1 MNLTQKIIGSH
12 LVSGTMTPGSE
23 IGLRID
29 QTLTQDATG
38 TMAWLQFEALGIPR
52 VKTDISLSYVDHNT
66 LQMNFR
72 NPDDHRFLRTVAA
85 KFGGVYSGPGTGI
98 CHQLHLENFAKPGAT
113 LVGSDSHTPTAGG
126 ICSLAM
132 GAGGLSVAL
141 AMAGEP
147 YYIPMPKVV
156 RVFLT
161 GALTGWASAKDVI
174 LELLRRRTVKGG
186 VGRVFEY
193 AGPGVATLSVPERAT
208 IANMGAELGATGTL
222 FPSDGVTR
230 AFLKAM
236 GREADWRELG
246 PDADAAYDEEEA
258 IDLSTLVPL
267 AAQPHMPDRVVPVS
281 ELDGLPVE
289 QVCIGSCTNSS
300 YADLKLVAQILGGHR
315 INPGTDAMI
324 SPGSKQVLTMLA
336 QEGLLEPLISSGAR
350 LLECSCG
357 PCIGSGGAPVTA
369 GVSARTFN
377 RNFEGRSGTKDAKVY
392 LVSPLTAAQAALN
405 GKFTDPATWGTPP
418 AKPELPADPP
428 SIRHLFVFPPENGE
442 GVEVLR
448 GPNIVAL
455 EKFPRLDASG
465 DVLEASVVIR
475 LGDNITTDHIMPA
488 GAEILA
494 LRSNI
499 PAISEH
505 VFVRVDPDFVKRAR
519 AVSEAGGNGVIVAG
533 ENYGQGSSR
542 EHAALAPLYLGIKAV
557 IVKSFARIH
566 VANLINAGILPLT
579 FRNEADYDRISE
591 GDVLSL
597 PDIRRR
603 IAEGD
608 DVVLKMGGPMM
619 GAPIKD
625 TNVPIIKGSNGIIA
639 IAADHTE
646 EKECI
651 KCGRCVDVC
660 PMELQPLEI
669 YKLGQLGD
677 AEGLLKLNVMD
688 CFSCKCCEYI
698 CSSKIPLV
706 SKINAAKGLVMP
718 LLKKK

>member
-258 IDLSTLVPL
+258 IDLSALVPL
-267 AAQPHMPDRVVPVS
+267 AAQPHMPDRVVPVA

-300 YADLKLVAQILGGHR
+300 YADLKLVAQILDGHR

-336 QEGLLEPLISSGAR
+336 QEGLLEPLIGSGAR

-357 PCIGSGGAPVTA
+357 PCIGSGGAPVTS

-428 SIRHLFVFPPENGE
+428 SIRHLFVFPPENGD

-465 DVLEASVVIR
+465 DGLEANVVIR

-542 EHAALAPLYLGIKAV
+542 EHAALAPRHLGIRAV
-557 IVKSFARIH
+557 IALSMARIH
-566 VANLINAGILPLT
+566 RANLVNFGILPLV
-579 FRNEADYDRISE
+579 FVNREDYAKVAQ
-591 GDVLSL
+591 GA
-597 PDIRRR
+597 DIRIPLTEITPGGVTNIE
-603 IAEGD
+603 IAG
-608 DVVLKMGGPMM
+608 VGVLPVRNDLS
-619 GAPIKD
+619 AAELD
-625 TNVPIIKGSNGIIA
+625 IIRSG
-639 IAADHTE
+639 
-646 EKECI
+646 
-651 KCGRCVDVC
+651 
-660 PMELQPLEI
+660 
-669 YKLGQLGD
+669 
-677 AEGLLKLNVMD
+677 GLL
-688 CFSCKCCEYI
+688 
-698 CSSKIPLV
+698 
-706 SKINAAKGLVMP
+706 NAVKEKM
-718 LLKKK
+718 

>member
-208 IANMGAELGATGTL
+208 IANMGAELGATGTRV
-222 FPSDGVTR
+222 PSDGVTR
-230 AFLKAM
+230 AFLQAM

-258 IDLSTLVPL
+258 IDLSALVPL
-267 AAQPHMPDRVVPVS
+267 AAQPHMPDRVVPVA

-300 YADLKLVAQILGGHR
+300 YADLKLVAQILDGHR

-336 QEGLLEPLISSGAR
+336 QEGLLEPLIGSGAR

-357 PCIGSGGAPVTA
+357 PCIGSGGAPVTS

-428 SIRHLFVFPPENGE
+428 SIRHLFVFPPENGD

-465 DVLEASVVIR
+465 DVLEANVVIR

-542 EHAALAPLYLGIKAV
+542 EHAALAPRHLGIRAV
-557 IVKSFARIH
+557 IALSMARIH
-566 VANLINAGILPLT
+566 RANLVNFGILPLV
-579 FRNEADYDRISE
+579 FVNREDYAKVAQ
-591 GDVLSL
+591 GA
-597 PDIRRR
+597 DIRIPLTEITPGGVTNIE
-603 IAEGD
+603 IAG
-608 DVVLKMGGPMM
+608 VGVLPVRNDLS
-619 GAPIKD
+619 AAELD
-625 TNVPIIKGSNGIIA
+625 IIRSG
-639 IAADHTE
+639 
-646 EKECI
+646 
-651 KCGRCVDVC
+651 
-660 PMELQPLEI
+660 
-669 YKLGQLGD
+669 
-677 AEGLLKLNVMD
+677 GLL
-688 CFSCKCCEYI
+688 
-698 CSSKIPLV
+698 
-706 SKINAAKGLVMP
+706 NAVKEKM
-718 LLKKK
+718 

>member
-258 IDLSTLVPL
+258 IDLSALVPL
-267 AAQPHMPDRVVPVS
+267 AAQPHMPDRVVPVA

-300 YADLKLVAQILGGHR
+300 YADLKLVAQSLDGHR

-336 QEGLLEPLISSGAR
+336 QEGLLEPLIGSGAR

-357 PCIGSGGAPVTA
+357 PCIGSGGAPVTS

-428 SIRHLFVFPPENGE
+428 SIRHLFVFPPENGD

-465 DVLEASVVIR
+465 DVLEANVVIR

-542 EHAALAPLYLGIKAV
+542 EHAALAPRHLGIRAV
-557 IVKSFARIH
+557 IALSMARIH
-566 VANLINAGILPLT
+566 RANLVNFGILPLV
-579 FRNEADYDRISE
+579 FVNREDYAKVAQ
-591 GDVLSL
+591 GA
-597 PDIRRR
+597 DIRIPLAEITPGGVTNIE
-603 IAEGD
+603 IAG
-608 DVVLKMGGPMM
+608 VGVLPVRNDLS
-619 GAPIKD
+619 AAELD
-625 TNVPIIKGSNGIIA
+625 IIRSG
-639 IAADHTE
+639 
-646 EKECI
+646 
-651 KCGRCVDVC
+651 
-660 PMELQPLEI
+660 
-669 YKLGQLGD
+669 
-677 AEGLLKLNVMD
+677 GLL
-688 CFSCKCCEYI
+688 
-698 CSSKIPLV
+698 
-706 SKINAAKGLVMP
+706 NAVKEKM
-718 LLKKK
+718 

>member
-258 IDLSTLVPL
+258 IDLSALVPL
-267 AAQPHMPDRVVPVS
+267 AAQPHMPDRVVPVA

-300 YADLKLVAQILGGHR
+300 YADLKLVAQILDGHR

-336 QEGLLEPLISSGAR
+336 QEGLLEPLIGSGAR

-357 PCIGSGGAPVTA
+357 PCIGSGGAPVTS

-428 SIRHLFVFPPENGE
+428 SIRHLFVFPPENGD

-465 DVLEASVVIR
+465 DVLEANVVIR
-475 LGDNITTDHIMPA
+475 LGDNITTDHIVPA

-542 EHAALAPLYLGIKAV
+542 EHAALAPRHLGIRAV
-557 IVKSFARIH
+557 IALSMARIH
-566 VANLINAGILPLT
+566 RANLVNFGILPLV
-579 FRNEADYDRISE
+579 FVNREDYAKVAQ
-591 GDVLSL
+591 GA
-597 PDIRRR
+597 DIRIPLTEITPGGVTNIE
-603 IAEGD
+603 IAG
-608 DVVLKMGGPMM
+608 VGVLPVRNDLS
-619 GAPIKD
+619 AAELD
-625 TNVPIIKGSNGIIA
+625 IIRSG
-639 IAADHTE
+639 
-646 EKECI
+646 
-651 KCGRCVDVC
+651 
-660 PMELQPLEI
+660 
-669 YKLGQLGD
+669 
-677 AEGLLKLNVMD
+677 GLL
-688 CFSCKCCEYI
+688 
-698 CSSKIPLV
+698 
-706 SKINAAKGLVMP
+706 NAVKEKM
-718 LLKKK
+718 

>member
-258 IDLSTLVPL
+258 IDLSALVPL
-267 AAQPHMPDRVVPVS
+267 AAQPHMPDRVVSVA

-300 YADLKLVAQILGGHR
+300 YADLKLVAQILDGHR

-324 SPGSKQVLTMLA
+324 SPGSTQVLTMLA
-336 QEGLLEPLISSGAR
+336 QEGLLEPLIGSGAR

-357 PCIGSGGAPVTA
+357 PCIGSGGAPVTS

-428 SIRHLFVFPPENGE
+428 SIRHLFVFPPENGD

-465 DVLEASVVIR
+465 DVLEANVVIR

-542 EHAALAPLYLGIKAV
+542 EHAALAPRHLGIRAV
-557 IVKSFARIH
+557 IALSMARIH
-566 VANLINAGILPLT
+566 RANLVNFGILPLV
-579 FRNEADYDRISE
+579 FVNREDYAKVAQ
-591 GDVLSL
+591 GA
-597 PDIRRR
+597 DIRIPLTEITPGGVTNIE
-603 IAEGD
+603 IAG
-608 DVVLKMGGPMM
+608 VGVLPVRNDLS
-619 GAPIKD
+619 AAELD
-625 TNVPIIKGSNGIIA
+625 IIRSG
-639 IAADHTE
+639 
-646 EKECI
+646 
-651 KCGRCVDVC
+651 
-660 PMELQPLEI
+660 
-669 YKLGQLGD
+669 
-677 AEGLLKLNVMD
+677 GLL
-688 CFSCKCCEYI
+688 
-698 CSSKIPLV
+698 
-706 SKINAAKGLVMP
+706 NAVKEKM
-718 LLKKK
+718 

>member
-186 VGRVFEY
+186 VGRVFES

-258 IDLSTLVPL
+258 IDLSALVPL
-267 AAQPHMPDRVVPVS
+267 AAQPHMPDRVVPVA

-300 YADLKLVAQILGGHR
+300 YADLKLVAQILDGHR

-336 QEGLLEPLISSGAR
+336 QEGLLEPLIGSGAR

-357 PCIGSGGAPVTA
+357 PCIGSGGAPVTS

-428 SIRHLFVFPPENGE
+428 SIRHLFVFPPENGD

-465 DVLEASVVIR
+465 DVLEANVVIR

-542 EHAALAPLYLGIKAV
+542 EHAALAPRHLGIRAV
-557 IVKSFARIH
+557 IALSMARIH
-566 VANLINAGILPLT
+566 RANLVNFGILPLV
-579 FRNEADYDRISE
+579 FVNREDYAKVAQ
-591 GDVLSL
+591 GA
-597 PDIRRR
+597 DIRIPLTEITPGGVTNIE
-603 IAEGD
+603 IAG
-608 DVVLKMGGPMM
+608 VGVLPVRNDLS
-619 GAPIKD
+619 AAELD
-625 TNVPIIKGSNGIIA
+625 IIRSG
-639 IAADHTE
+639 
-646 EKECI
+646 
-651 KCGRCVDVC
+651 
-660 PMELQPLEI
+660 
-669 YKLGQLGD
+669 
-677 AEGLLKLNVMD
+677 GLL
-688 CFSCKCCEYI
+688 
-698 CSSKIPLV
+698 
-706 SKINAAKGLVMP
+706 NAVKEKM
-718 LLKKK
+718 

>member
-336 QEGLLEPLISSGAR
+336 QEGLLEPLI
-350 LLECSCG
+350 
-357 PCIGSGGAPVTA
+357 GSGGAPVTA

-465 DVLEASVVIR
+465 DVLEANVVIR

-542 EHAALAPLYLGIKAV
+542 EHAALAPRHLGIRAV
-557 IVKSFARIH
+557 IALSMARIH
-566 VANLINAGILPLT
+566 RANLVNFGILPLV
-579 FRNEADYDRISE
+579 FVNREDYAKVAQ
-591 GDVLSL
+591 GA
-597 PDIRRR
+597 DIRIPLAEITPGGVTNIE
-603 IAEGD
+603 IAG
-608 DVVLKMGGPMM
+608 VGVLPVRNDLS
-619 GAPIKD
+619 AAELD
-625 TNVPIIKGSNGIIA
+625 IIRSG
-639 IAADHTE
+639 
-646 EKECI
+646 
-651 KCGRCVDVC
+651 
-660 PMELQPLEI
+660 
-669 YKLGQLGD
+669 
-677 AEGLLKLNVMD
+677 GLL
-688 CFSCKCCEYI
+688 
-698 CSSKIPLV
+698 
-706 SKINAAKGLVMP
+706 NAVKEKM
-718 LLKKK
+718 

>member
-12 LVSGTMTPGSE
+12 LVSGAMTPGSE

-147 YYIPMPKVV
+147 YYIPMPRVV

-258 IDLSTLVPL
+258 IDLSALVPL
-267 AAQPHMPDRVVPVS
+267 AAQPHMPDRVVPVA

-300 YADLKLVAQILGGHR
+300 YADLKLVAQILDGHR

-336 QEGLLEPLISSGAR
+336 QEGLLEPLIGSGAR

-357 PCIGSGGAPVTA
+357 PCIGSGGAPVTS

-392 LVSPLTAAQAALN
+392 LVSPLTAAQATLN
-405 GKFTDPATWGTPP
+405 GKCTDPATWGTPP

-428 SIRHLFVFPPENGE
+428 SIRHLFVFPPENGD

-465 DVLEASVVIR
+465 DVLEANVVIR

-542 EHAALAPLYLGIKAV
+542 EHAALAPRHLGIRAV
-557 IVKSFARIH
+557 IALSMARIH
-566 VANLINAGILPLT
+566 RANLVNFGILPLV
-579 FRNEADYDRISE
+579 FVNREDYAKVAQ
-591 GDVLSL
+591 GA
-597 PDIRRR
+597 DIRIPLTEITPGGVTNIE
-603 IAEGD
+603 IAG
-608 DVVLKMGGPMM
+608 VGVLPVRNDLS
-619 GAPIKD
+619 AAELD
-625 TNVPIIKGSNGIIA
+625 IIRSG
-639 IAADHTE
+639 
-646 EKECI
+646 
-651 KCGRCVDVC
+651 
-660 PMELQPLEI
+660 
-669 YKLGQLGD
+669 
-677 AEGLLKLNVMD
+677 GLL
-688 CFSCKCCEYI
+688 
-698 CSSKIPLV
+698 
-706 SKINAAKGLVMP
+706 NAVKEKM
-718 LLKKK
+718 

>member
-161 GALTGWASAKDVI
+161 GELTGWASAKDVI

-246 PDADAAYDEEEA
+246 PDADAAYDEEET
-258 IDLSTLVPL
+258 IDLSALVPL
-267 AAQPHMPDRVVPVS
+267 AAQPHMPDRVVPVA

-300 YADLKLVAQILGGHR
+300 YADLKLVAQILGGRR

-465 DVLEASVVIR
+465 DVLEANVVIR

-542 EHAALAPLYLGIKAV
+542 EHAALAPRHLGIRAV
-557 IVKSFARIH
+557 IALSMARIH
-566 VANLINAGILPLT
+566 RANLVNFGILPLV
-579 FRNEADYDRISE
+579 FVNREDYAKVAQ
-591 GDVLSL
+591 GA
-597 PDIRRR
+597 DIRIPLAEITPGGVTNIE
-603 IAEGD
+603 IAG
-608 DVVLKMGGPMM
+608 VGVLPVRNDLS
-619 GAPIKD
+619 AAELD
-625 TNVPIIKGSNGIIA
+625 IIRSG
-639 IAADHTE
+639 
-646 EKECI
+646 
-651 KCGRCVDVC
+651 
-660 PMELQPLEI
+660 
-669 YKLGQLGD
+669 
-677 AEGLLKLNVMD
+677 GLL
-688 CFSCKCCEYI
+688 
-698 CSSKIPLV
+698 
-706 SKINAAKGLVMP
+706 NAVKEKM
-718 LLKKK
+718 

>member
-12 LVSGTMTPGSE
+12 LVSGAMTPGSE

-147 YYIPMPKVV
+147 YYIPMPRVV

-258 IDLSTLVPL
+258 IDLSALVPL
-267 AAQPHMPDRVVPVS
+267 AAQPHMPDRVVPVA

-300 YADLKLVAQILGGHR
+300 YADLKLVAQILDGHR

-336 QEGLLEPLISSGAR
+336 QEGLLEPLIGSGAR

-357 PCIGSGGAPVTA
+357 PCIGSGGAPVTS

-428 SIRHLFVFPPENGE
+428 SIRHLFVFPPENGD

-465 DVLEASVVIR
+465 DVLEANVVIR

-542 EHAALAPLYLGIKAV
+542 EHAALAPRHLGIRAV
-557 IVKSFARIH
+557 IALSMARIH
-566 VANLINAGILPLT
+566 RANLVNFGILPLVFVNREDYAKVAQGAGIRIPLT
-579 FRNEADYDRISE
+579 EITPGGVTNIEIAGVGVLPVRND
-591 GDVLSL
+591 LSAAEL
-597 PDIRRR
+597 DIIRS
-603 IAEGD
+603 G
-608 DVVLKMGGPMM
+608 
-619 GAPIKD
+619 
-625 TNVPIIKGSNGIIA
+625 
-639 IAADHTE
+639 
-646 EKECI
+646 
-651 KCGRCVDVC
+651 
-660 PMELQPLEI
+660 
-669 YKLGQLGD
+669 
-677 AEGLLKLNVMD
+677 GLL
-688 CFSCKCCEYI
+688 
-698 CSSKIPLV
+698 
-706 SKINAAKGLVMP
+706 NAVKEKM
-718 LLKKK
+718 

>member
-12 LVSGTMTPGSE
+12 LVSGAMTPGSE

-147 YYIPMPKVV
+147 YYIPMPRVV

-258 IDLSTLVPL
+258 IDLSALVPL
-267 AAQPHMPDRVVPVS
+267 AAQPHMPDRVVPVA

-300 YADLKLVAQILGGHR
+300 YADLKLVAQILDGHR

-336 QEGLLEPLISSGAR
+336 QEGLLEPLIGSGAR

-357 PCIGSGGAPVTA
+357 PCIGSGGAPVTS

-428 SIRHLFVFPPENGE
+428 SIRHLFVFPPENGD

-465 DVLEASVVIR
+465 DVLEANVVIR

-542 EHAALAPLYLGIKAV
+542 EHAALAPRHLGIRAV
-557 IVKSFARIH
+557 IALSMARIH
-566 VANLINAGILPLT
+566 RANLVNFGILPLV
-579 FRNEADYDRISE
+579 FVNREDYAKVAQ
-591 GDVLSL
+591 GA
-597 PDIRRR
+597 DIRIPLTEITPGGVTNIE
-603 IAEGD
+603 IAG
-608 DVVLKMGGPMM
+608 VGVLPVRNDLS
-619 GAPIKD
+619 AAELD
-625 TNVPIIKGSNGIIA
+625 IIRSG
-639 IAADHTE
+639 
-646 EKECI
+646 
-651 KCGRCVDVC
+651 
-660 PMELQPLEI
+660 
-669 YKLGQLGD
+669 
-677 AEGLLKLNVMD
+677 GLL
-688 CFSCKCCEYI
+688 
-698 CSSKIPLV
+698 
-706 SKINAAKGLVMP
+706 NAVKEKM
-718 LLKKK
+718 

>member
-258 IDLSTLVPL
+258 IDLSALVPL
-267 AAQPHMPDRVVPVS
+267 AAQPHMPDRVVPVA

-300 YADLKLVAQILGGHR
+300 YADLKLVAQILDGHR

-336 QEGLLEPLISSGAR
+336 QEGLLEPLIGSGAR

-357 PCIGSGGAPVTA
+357 PCIGSGGAPVTS

-418 AKPELPADPP
+418 AKSELPADPP
-428 SIRHLFVFPPENGE
+428 SIRHLFVFPPENGD

-465 DVLEASVVIR
+465 DVLEANVVIR

-542 EHAALAPLYLGIKAV
+542 EHAALAPRHLGIRAV
-557 IVKSFARIH
+557 IALSMARIH
-566 VANLINAGILPLT
+566 RANLVNFGILPLV
-579 FRNEADYDRISE
+579 FVNREDYAKVAQ
-591 GDVLSL
+591 GA
-597 PDIRRR
+597 DIRIPLTEITPGGVTNIE
-603 IAEGD
+603 IAG
-608 DVVLKMGGPMM
+608 VGVLPVRNDLS
-619 GAPIKD
+619 AAELD
-625 TNVPIIKGSNGIIA
+625 IIRSG
-639 IAADHTE
+639 
-646 EKECI
+646 
-651 KCGRCVDVC
+651 
-660 PMELQPLEI
+660 
-669 YKLGQLGD
+669 
-677 AEGLLKLNVMD
+677 GLL
-688 CFSCKCCEYI
+688 
-698 CSSKIPLV
+698 
-706 SKINAAKGLVMP
+706 NAVKEKM
-718 LLKKK
+718 

>member
-236 GREADWRELG
+236 GREVDWRELG

-258 IDLSTLVPL
+258 IDLSALVPL
-267 AAQPHMPDRVVPVS
+267 AAQPHMPDRVVPVA

-300 YADLKLVAQILGGHR
+300 YADLKLVAQILDGHR

-336 QEGLLEPLISSGAR
+336 QEGLLEPLIGSGAR

-357 PCIGSGGAPVTA
+357 PCIGSGGAPVTS

-428 SIRHLFVFPPENGE
+428 SIRHLFVFPPENGD

-465 DVLEASVVIR
+465 DVLEANVVIR

-542 EHAALAPLYLGIKAV
+542 EHAALAPRHLGIRAV
-557 IVKSFARIH
+557 IALSMARIH
-566 VANLINAGILPLT
+566 RANLVNFGILPLV
-579 FRNEADYDRISE
+579 FVNREDYAKVAQ
-591 GDVLSL
+591 GA
-597 PDIRRR
+597 DIRIPLTEITPGGVTNIE
-603 IAEGD
+603 IAG
-608 DVVLKMGGPMM
+608 VGVLPVRNDLS
-619 GAPIKD
+619 AAELD
-625 TNVPIIKGSNGIIA
+625 IIRSG
-639 IAADHTE
+639 
-646 EKECI
+646 
-651 KCGRCVDVC
+651 
-660 PMELQPLEI
+660 
-669 YKLGQLGD
+669 
-677 AEGLLKLNVMD
+677 GLL
-688 CFSCKCCEYI
+688 
-698 CSSKIPLV
+698 
-706 SKINAAKGLVMP
+706 NAVKEKM
-718 LLKKK
+718 

>member
-1 MNLTQKIIGSH
+1 MNLTQKIIASH

-85 KFGGVYSGPGTGI
+85 KFGGVFSGPGTGI

-147 YYIPMPKVV
+147 YSIPMPKVV

-193 AGPGVATLSVPERAT
+193 CGPGVAALSVPERAT

-236 GREADWRELG
+236 GREADWKELG
-246 PDADAAYDEEEA
+246 PDADATYDEEET

-267 AAQPHMPDRVVPVS
+267 AAQPHMPDRVVPVAD
-281 ELDGLPVE
+281 LDGLPVE

-300 YADLKLVAQILGGHR
+300 YADLKLVAHILAGHR
-315 INPGTDAMI
+315 VNPGTDTMI

-336 QEGLLEPLISSGAR
+336 QEGLLEPIISSGAR

-405 GKFTDPATWGTPP
+405 GAFTDPAGWGTPP

-428 SIRHLFVFPPENGE
+428 SIRHLFVFPPEDGSD
-442 GVEVLR
+442 VKVLR

-455 EKFPRLDASG
+455 ETFPRLDASG
-465 DVLEASVVIR
+465 DTMEAKVVIR
-475 LGDNITTDHIMPA
+475 LEDNITTDHIMPA

-499 PAISEH
+499 PAIAEH

-542 EHAALAPLYLGIKAV
+542 EHAALAPRHLGIRAV
-557 IVKSFARIH
+557 IALSMARIH
-566 VANLINAGILPLT
+566 RANLVNFGILPLV
-579 FRNEADYDRISE
+579 FVNREDYAKVVQ
-591 GDVLSL
+591 GA
-597 PDIRRR
+597 DIRIPLNEITPGGVTNIE
-603 IAEGD
+603 IAG
-608 DVVLKMGGPMM
+608 VGVLPVKNDLS
-619 GAPIKD
+619 AAELD
-625 TNVPIIKGSNGIIA
+625 IIRSG
-639 IAADHTE
+639 
-646 EKECI
+646 
-651 KCGRCVDVC
+651 
-660 PMELQPLEI
+660 
-669 YKLGQLGD
+669 
-677 AEGLLKLNVMD
+677 GLL
-688 CFSCKCCEYI
+688 
-698 CSSKIPLV
+698 
-706 SKINAAKGLVMP
+706 NAVKEQM
-718 LLKKK
+718 

>member
-147 YYIPMPKVV
+147 YYIPMPRVV

-258 IDLSTLVPL
+258 IDLSALVPL
-267 AAQPHMPDRVVPVS
+267 AAQPHMPDRVVPVA

-300 YADLKLVAQILGGHR
+300 YADLKLVAQILDGHR

-336 QEGLLEPLISSGAR
+336 QEGLLEPLIGSGAR

-357 PCIGSGGAPVTA
+357 PCIGSGGAPVTS

-428 SIRHLFVFPPENGE
+428 SIRHLFVFPPENGD

-465 DVLEASVVIR
+465 DVLEANVVIR

-519 AVSEAGGNGVIVAG
+519 AVSEEGGNGVIVAG

-542 EHAALAPLYLGIKAV
+542 EHAALAPRHLGIRAV
-557 IVKSFARIH
+557 IALSMARIH
-566 VANLINAGILPLT
+566 RANLVNFGILPLV
-579 FRNEADYDRISE
+579 FVNREDYAKVAQ
-591 GDVLSL
+591 GA
-597 PDIRRR
+597 DIRIPLTEITPGGVTNIE
-603 IAEGD
+603 IAG
-608 DVVLKMGGPMM
+608 VGVLPVRNDLS
-619 GAPIKD
+619 AAELD
-625 TNVPIIKGSNGIIA
+625 IIRSG
-639 IAADHTE
+639 
-646 EKECI
+646 
-651 KCGRCVDVC
+651 
-660 PMELQPLEI
+660 
-669 YKLGQLGD
+669 
-677 AEGLLKLNVMD
+677 GLL
-688 CFSCKCCEYI
+688 
-698 CSSKIPLV
+698 
-706 SKINAAKGLVMP
+706 NAVKEKM
-718 LLKKK
+718 

>member
-258 IDLSTLVPL
+258 IDLSALVPL
-267 AAQPHMPDRVVPVS
+267 AAQPHMPDRVVPVA

-300 YADLKLVAQILGGHR
+300 YADLKLVAQILDGHR

-336 QEGLLEPLISSGAR
+336 QEGLLEPLIGSGAR

-357 PCIGSGGAPVTA
+357 PCIGSGGAPVTS

-428 SIRHLFVFPPENGE
+428 SIRHLFVFPPENGD

-455 EKFPRLDASG
+455 EEFPRLDASG
-465 DVLEASVVIR
+465 DVLEANVVIR

-542 EHAALAPLYLGIKAV
+542 EHAALAPRHLGIRAV
-557 IVKSFARIH
+557 IALSMARIH
-566 VANLINAGILPLT
+566 RANLVNFGILPLV
-579 FRNEADYDRISE
+579 FVNREDYAKVAQ
-591 GDVLSL
+591 GA
-597 PDIRRR
+597 DIRIPLTEITPGGVTNIE
-603 IAEGD
+603 IAG
-608 DVVLKMGGPMM
+608 VGVLPVRNDLS
-619 GAPIKD
+619 AAELD
-625 TNVPIIKGSNGIIA
+625 IIRSG
-639 IAADHTE
+639 
-646 EKECI
+646 
-651 KCGRCVDVC
+651 
-660 PMELQPLEI
+660 
-669 YKLGQLGD
+669 
-677 AEGLLKLNVMD
+677 GLL
-688 CFSCKCCEYI
+688 
-698 CSSKIPLV
+698 
-706 SKINAAKGLVMP
+706 NAVKEKM
-718 LLKKK
+718 

>member
-258 IDLSTLVPL
+258 IDLSALVPL
-267 AAQPHMPDRVVPVS
+267 AAQPHMPDRVVPVA

-542 EHAALAPLYLGIKAV
+542 EHAALAPRHLGIRAV
-557 IVKSFARIH
+557 IALSMARIH
-566 VANLINAGILPLT
+566 RANLVNFGILPLV
-579 FRNEADYDRISE
+579 FVNREDYAKVAQ
-591 GDVLSL
+591 GA
-597 PDIRRR
+597 DIRIPLAEITPGGVTNIE
-603 IAEGD
+603 IAG
-608 DVVLKMGGPMM
+608 VGVLPVRNDLS
-619 GAPIKD
+619 AAELD
-625 TNVPIIKGSNGIIA
+625 IIRSG
-639 IAADHTE
+639 
-646 EKECI
+646 
-651 KCGRCVDVC
+651 
-660 PMELQPLEI
+660 
-669 YKLGQLGD
+669 
-677 AEGLLKLNVMD
+677 GLL
-688 CFSCKCCEYI
+688 
-698 CSSKIPLV
+698 
-706 SKINAAKGLVMP
+706 NAVKEKM
-718 LLKKK
+718 

>member
-147 YYIPMPKVV
+147 YYIPMPRVV

-258 IDLSTLVPL
+258 IDLSALVPL
-267 AAQPHMPDRVVPVS
+267 AAQPHMPDRVVPVA

-300 YADLKLVAQILGGHR
+300 YADLKLVAQILDGHR

-324 SPGSKQVLTMLA
+324 SPGSKQVLTMLE
-336 QEGLLEPLISSGAR
+336 QEGLLGPLIGSGAR

-357 PCIGSGGAPVTA
+357 PCIGSGGAPVTS

-428 SIRHLFVFPPENGE
+428 SIRHLFVFPPENGD

-465 DVLEASVVIR
+465 DVLEANVVIR

-542 EHAALAPLYLGIKAV
+542 EHAALAPRHLGIRAV
-557 IVKSFARIH
+557 IALSMARIH
-566 VANLINAGILPLT
+566 RANLVNFGILPLV
-579 FRNEADYDRISE
+579 FVNREDYAKVAQ
-591 GDVLSL
+591 GA
-597 PDIRRR
+597 DIRIPLTEITPGGVTNIE
-603 IAEGD
+603 IAG
-608 DVVLKMGGPMM
+608 VGVLPVRNDLS
-619 GAPIKD
+619 AAELD
-625 TNVPIIKGSNGIIA
+625 IIRSG
-639 IAADHTE
+639 
-646 EKECI
+646 
-651 KCGRCVDVC
+651 
-660 PMELQPLEI
+660 
-669 YKLGQLGD
+669 
-677 AEGLLKLNVMD
+677 GLL
-688 CFSCKCCEYI
+688 
-698 CSSKIPLV
+698 
-706 SKINAAKGLVMP
+706 NAVKEKM
-718 LLKKK
+718 

>member
-222 FPSDGVTR
+222 SPSDGVTR

-258 IDLSTLVPL
+258 IDLSALVPL
-267 AAQPHMPDRVVPVS
+267 AAQPHMPDRVVPVA

-300 YADLKLVAQILGGHR
+300 YADLKLVAQILDGHR

-336 QEGLLEPLISSGAR
+336 QEGLLEPLIGSGAR

-357 PCIGSGGAPVTA
+357 PCIGSGGAPVTS

-428 SIRHLFVFPPENGE
+428 SIRHLFVFPPENGD

-465 DVLEASVVIR
+465 DVLEANVVIR

-542 EHAALAPLYLGIKAV
+542 EHAALAPRHLGIRAV
-557 IVKSFARIH
+557 IALSMARIH
-566 VANLINAGILPLT
+566 RANLVNFGILPLV
-579 FRNEADYDRISE
+579 FVNREDYAKVAQ
-591 GDVLSL
+591 GA
-597 PDIRRR
+597 DIRIPLTEITPGGVTNIE
-603 IAEGD
+603 IAG
-608 DVVLKMGGPMM
+608 VGVLPVRNDLS
-619 GAPIKD
+619 AAELD
-625 TNVPIIKGSNGIIA
+625 IIRSG
-639 IAADHTE
+639 
-646 EKECI
+646 
-651 KCGRCVDVC
+651 
-660 PMELQPLEI
+660 
-669 YKLGQLGD
+669 
-677 AEGLLKLNVMD
+677 GLL
-688 CFSCKCCEYI
+688 
-698 CSSKIPLV
+698 
-706 SKINAAKGLVMP
+706 NAVKEKM
-718 LLKKK
+718 

>member
-98 CHQLHLENFAKPGAT
+98 CHQLHFENFAKPGAT

-258 IDLSTLVPL
+258 IDLSALVPL
-267 AAQPHMPDRVVPVS
+267 AAQPHMPDRVVPVA

-300 YADLKLVAQILGGHR
+300 YADLKLVAQILDGHR

-357 PCIGSGGAPVTA
+357 PCIGSGGAPVTS

-428 SIRHLFVFPPENGE
+428 SIRHLFVFPPENGD

-465 DVLEASVVIR
+465 DVLEANVVIR

-542 EHAALAPLYLGIKAV
+542 EHAALAPRHLGIRAV
-557 IVKSFARIH
+557 IALSMARIH
-566 VANLINAGILPLT
+566 RANLVNFGILPLV
-579 FRNEADYDRISE
+579 FVNREDYAKVAQ
-591 GDVLSL
+591 GA
-597 PDIRRR
+597 DIRIPLTEITPGGVTNIE
-603 IAEGD
+603 IAG
-608 DVVLKMGGPMM
+608 VGVLPVRNDLS
-619 GAPIKD
+619 AAELD
-625 TNVPIIKGSNGIIA
+625 IIRSG
-639 IAADHTE
+639 
-646 EKECI
+646 
-651 KCGRCVDVC
+651 
-660 PMELQPLEI
+660 
-669 YKLGQLGD
+669 
-677 AEGLLKLNVMD
+677 GLL
-688 CFSCKCCEYI
+688 
-698 CSSKIPLV
+698 
-706 SKINAAKGLVMP
+706 NAVKEKM
-718 LLKKK
+718 

>member
-1 MNLTQKIIGSH
+1 MTKMQLLAFVQLSALIIPFRASRPGWGAPLGFNAVQTKGKHMNLTQKIIGSH

-258 IDLSTLVPL
+258 IDLSALVPL
-267 AAQPHMPDRVVPVS
+267 AAQPHMPDRVVPVA

-300 YADLKLVAQILGGHR
+300 YADLKLVAQILDGHR

-336 QEGLLEPLISSGAR
+336 QEGLLEPLIGSGAR

-357 PCIGSGGAPVTA
+357 PCIGSGGAPVTS

-428 SIRHLFVFPPENGE
+428 SIRHLFVFPPENGD

-465 DVLEASVVIR
+465 DVLEANVVIR

-542 EHAALAPLYLGIKAV
+542 EHAALAPRHLGIRAV
-557 IVKSFARIH
+557 IALSMARIH
-566 VANLINAGILPLT
+566 RANLVNFGILPLV
-579 FRNEADYDRISE
+579 FVNREDYAKVAQ
-591 GDVLSL
+591 GA
-597 PDIRRR
+597 DIRIPLTEITPGGVTNIE
-603 IAEGD
+603 IAG
-608 DVVLKMGGPMM
+608 VGVLPVRNDLS
-619 GAPIKD
+619 AAELD
-625 TNVPIIKGSNGIIA
+625 IIRSG
-639 IAADHTE
+639 
-646 EKECI
+646 
-651 KCGRCVDVC
+651 
-660 PMELQPLEI
+660 
-669 YKLGQLGD
+669 
-677 AEGLLKLNVMD
+677 GLL
-688 CFSCKCCEYI
+688 
-698 CSSKIPLV
+698 
-706 SKINAAKGLVMP
+706 NAVKEKM
-718 LLKKK
+718 

>member
-258 IDLSTLVPL
+258 IDLSALVPL
-267 AAQPHMPDRVVPVS
+267 AAQPHMPDRVVPVA

-300 YADLKLVAQILGGHR
+300 YADLKLVAQILDGHR

-336 QEGLLEPLISSGAR
+336 QEGLLEPLIGYGAR

-357 PCIGSGGAPVTA
+357 PCIGSGGAPVTS

-428 SIRHLFVFPPENGE
+428 SIRHLFVFPPENGD

-465 DVLEASVVIR
+465 DVLEANVVIR

-542 EHAALAPLYLGIKAV
+542 EHAALAPRHLGIRAV
-557 IVKSFARIH
+557 IALSMARIH
-566 VANLINAGILPLT
+566 RANLVNFGILPLV
-579 FRNEADYDRISE
+579 FVNRADYAKVAP
-591 GDVLSL
+591 GA
-597 PDIRRR
+597 DIRIPLTEITPGGVTNIE
-603 IAEGD
+603 IAG
-608 DVVLKMGGPMM
+608 VGVLPVRNDLS
-619 GAPIKD
+619 AAELD
-625 TNVPIIKGSNGIIA
+625 IIRSG
-639 IAADHTE
+639 
-646 EKECI
+646 
-651 KCGRCVDVC
+651 
-660 PMELQPLEI
+660 
-669 YKLGQLGD
+669 
-677 AEGLLKLNVMD
+677 GLL
-688 CFSCKCCEYI
+688 
-698 CSSKIPLV
+698 
-706 SKINAAKGLVMP
+706 NAVKEKM
-718 LLKKK
+718 